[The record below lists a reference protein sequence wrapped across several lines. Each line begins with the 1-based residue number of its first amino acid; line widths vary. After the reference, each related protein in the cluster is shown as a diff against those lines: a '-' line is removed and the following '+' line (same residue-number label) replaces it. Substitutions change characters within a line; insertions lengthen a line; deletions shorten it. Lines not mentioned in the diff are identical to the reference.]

1 MAGVAIYRTG
11 IAADWIDYNGHLR
24 DAYYGLIISY
34 ATDALMERI
43 GLDAAYRKSSGCTL
57 YTLEMH
63 IHYLREV
70 KGSDSAVVTV
80 RVLGADHK
88 RIHVAFE
95 LSIEASPDA
104 AQPEPAATAEVMLL
118 HVQQQPVVSS
128 AVFPAGISAAI
139 HALMQASAGAPP
151 GIPGSRRMQLP
162 QR

>member
-70 KGSDSAVVTV
+70 KGTDSAGVTV
-80 RVLGADHK
+80 RVLAADHK
-88 RIHVAFE
+88 RIHAAFE
-95 LSIEASPDA
+95 LGIEASPDA
-104 AQPEPAATAEVMLL
+104 AQPETVATAEVMLL
-118 HVQQQPVVSS
+118 HVQQQPVVVSK
-128 AVFPAGISAAI
+128 VFPPAISAAI
-139 HALMQASAGAPP
+139 AALMQAGAQAPP